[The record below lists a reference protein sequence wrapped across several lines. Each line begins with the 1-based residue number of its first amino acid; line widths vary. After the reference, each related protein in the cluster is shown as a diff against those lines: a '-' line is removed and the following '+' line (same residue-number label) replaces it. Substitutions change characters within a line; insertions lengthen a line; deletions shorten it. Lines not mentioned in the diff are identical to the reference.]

1 MKRVLILAYYFPPI
15 AASGSLRPVGF
26 SRHLGE
32 YGYLPHIVSTDLH
45 DVHPPVAI
53 DQSLTRLIPEV
64 AEVDRLK
71 HINYLKELLAFRET
85 MRSWLPVT
93 HSTSTHSASE
103 HSLPKPQIG
112 TDDAAKANEPGP
124 FKRLKSEFLNQIF
137 LFPDHQKPWI
147 SAVLNHVKRLPK
159 EKRPELVYATA
170 NPWSALV
177 AGQKVADC
185 LDIPFVADFRDPWTR
200 NPKPAESDRLAKKA
214 LKLEREIVG
223 RADRVIA
230 NTEELKMAFVEDYP
244 EFATKFVSI
253 TNGFNDILL
262 KQDEPEK
269 AAVKKQAATEL
280 CHFGSV
286 YELRN
291 PLQLLQSVD
300 QLLMAGA
307 LVPGDLIIRFIGNW
321 LVESPDCNRLVEEL
335 EAKGLVTREPSL
347 SHENYLAAMRQ
358 ADNLLILQQDFP
370 LQIPGKIYEYI
381 SSGRPLVV
389 VGGEGATAN
398 LIQRHGLGAAFPNR
412 VDDLKVHLIE
422 LVRNGNGFKAVDISQ
437 IDNFNYSALTAKL
450 ADVFDQLV

>member
-64 AEVDRLK
+64 LEVDRLK
-71 HINYLKELLAFRET
+71 HTNYLKELLALRET
-85 MRSWLPVT
+85 MRRWLPVT
-93 HSTSTHSASE
+93 RPAVKQ
-103 HSLPKPQIG
+103 SLSKPQIG
-112 TDDAAKANEPGP
+112 TDDAATADEDGP
-124 FKRLKSEFLNQIF
+124 FTRLKSEFLNQIF

-147 SAVLNHVKRLPK
+147 SAVLNHVKSLPR

-177 AGQKVADC
+177 AGQKVADY
-185 LDIPFVADFRDPWTR
+185 LGIPFVADFRDPWTR

-214 LKLEREIVG
+214 QKLEREIVS
-223 RADRVIA
+223 RANRVIA
-230 NTEELKMAFVEDYP
+230 NTEELRMAFVEDYP

-262 KQDEPEK
+262 QQDETEK

-286 YELRN
+286 YELRK

-300 QLLMAGA
+300 QLLTEGA
-307 LVPGDLIIRFIGNW
+307 LVPGDLKIRFIGNW

-335 EAKGLVTREPSL
+335 EAKGLVTREPPL
-347 SHENYLAAMRQ
+347 SHENYLTEMRQ

-398 LIQRHGLGAAFPNR
+398 LIQRHSLGAAFPNR

-422 LVRNGNGFKAVDISQ
+422 LVRNGNEFKAVDISQ